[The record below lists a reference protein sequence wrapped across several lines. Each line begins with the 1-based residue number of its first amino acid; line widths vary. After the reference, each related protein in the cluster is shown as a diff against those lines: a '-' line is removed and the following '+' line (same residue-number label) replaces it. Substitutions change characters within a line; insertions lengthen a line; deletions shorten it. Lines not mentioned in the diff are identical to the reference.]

1 VLLIKLPGA
10 SAASCT
16 VDVVASFLL
25 ISHACVN
32 GSVIQILISAA
43 LASMVHLPQAFYP
56 ESGVVRVVRFPFPL
70 FIGFMPNSLYF
81 RFKQWK
87 WGLPHVEKKYS

>member
-1 VLLIKLPGA
+1 LPGA

-32 GSVIQILISAA
+32 GLAIGISMFTLLRLFILPSDLIIGLLFVHMIQI
-43 LASMVHLPQAFYP
+43 
-56 ESGVVRVVRFPFPL
+56 
-70 FIGFMPNSLYF
+70 
-81 RFKQWK
+81 
-87 WGLPHVEKKYS
+87 

>member
-1 VLLIKLPGA
+1 MLLIKLPGA

-43 LASMVHLPQAFYP
+43 LASMVRLH
-56 ESGVVRVVRFPFPL
+56 SS
-70 FIGFMPNSLYF
+70 FIYFTEGMQLYSHHI
-81 RFKQWK
+81 R
-87 WGLPHVEKKYS
+87 